1 MAEKL
6 LIFEI
11 NMSNNIFNDIYNDIS
26 ICEIFIW
33 EKSSLKNNN
42 YV

>member
-11 NMSNNIFNDIYNDIS
+11 IMSNNIFNDIYNDIS
-26 ICEIFIW
+26 ICGIFYLGKIKF
-33 EKSSLKNNN
+33 EK
-42 YV
+42 

>member
-11 NMSNNIFNDIYNDIS
+11 IMSNNIFNDIYNDIS
-26 ICEIFIW
+26 ICEIFYLGKIKF
-33 EKSSLKNNN
+33 EK
-42 YV
+42 